1 MVAVTVTTTPIKLV
15 ESNRHRTSI
24 SINNLDG
31 NDAIIILDNVDIN
44 SKVQQINGGQTRS
57 YNMTDAVVGVNEDGS
72 TRFEGQRKITGAH
85 YAVAS
90 TGSQVVYIEQE
101 YGGSR

>member
-44 SKVQQINGGQTRS
+44 SKVQQINGGQTRA
-57 YNMTDAVVGVNEDGS
+57 YNMTSAVVGVNEDGS

>member
-15 ESNRHRTSI
+15 ESNRHRSAI

-31 NDAIIILDNVDIN
+31 NDAIILLDNMDIN
-44 SKVQQINGGQTRS
+44 SKVQQVNGGQSRA
-57 YNMTDAVVGVNEDGS
+57 YNISSAIVGTNVDGS
-72 TRFEGQRKITGAH
+72 IRYEGQRKVTGAH

-90 TGSQVVYIEQE
+90 TGSQVVYIEQDW
-101 YGGSR
+101 GGSL